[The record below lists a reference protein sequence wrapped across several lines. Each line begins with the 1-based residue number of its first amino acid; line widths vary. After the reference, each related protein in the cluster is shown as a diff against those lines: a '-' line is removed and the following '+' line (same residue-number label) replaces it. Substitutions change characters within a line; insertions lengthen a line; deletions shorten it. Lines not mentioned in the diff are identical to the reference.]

1 VRGLGQFY
9 VVEISIYPSISCDSS
24 EAYFEY
30 TSTTFAGSST
40 ASSGIPPPWMTGS
53 PVCAASWA
61 AIFSSIR
68 SARFVPCPSSVSS
81 LVIDCVRGFAVVEG
95 MNLLKRAMSFGSISY
110 TTVWSVHF
118 ASNGCPRT
126 HHFFNNIPLLIT
138 PHLIVIMPRITLI

>member
-9 VVEISIYPSISCDSS
+9 VVEISTCPSTVGDRP
-24 EAYFEY
+24 EEYFEY

-81 LVIDCVRGFAVVEG
+81 LVIDCIRGFAVIEG

-110 TTVWSVHF
+110 TTAWSAHS
-118 ASNGCPRT
+118 ASNKCSRT

-138 PHLIVIMPRITLI
+138 PRLIVIMPCITLI